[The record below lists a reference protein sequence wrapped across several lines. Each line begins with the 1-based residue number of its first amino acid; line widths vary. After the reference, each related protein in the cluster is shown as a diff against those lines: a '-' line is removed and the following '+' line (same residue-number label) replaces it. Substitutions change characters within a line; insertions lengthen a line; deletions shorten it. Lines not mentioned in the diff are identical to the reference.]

1 MTMNLNLK
9 LNMTE
14 EQIGGRMSMKQDRTI
29 RFKAPKPFTRKPIK
43 PRQAHKIATRYN
55 RKNFK
60 NTDSE

>member
-1 MTMNLNLK
+1 